1 MSLQKEWEKG
11 MGCCLQQ
18 QPQLPFPVEKQNT
31 KLAQLREK
39 KNLKNQPGKHVEQT
53 YVSTAMSCPEVLR
66 PAGEAPLT
74 P

>member
-39 KNLKNQPGKHVEQT
+39 KTPK
-53 YVSTAMSCPEVLR
+53 
-66 PAGEAPLT
+66 PAQETRRTNIREHRNVMP
-74 P
+74 

>member
-31 KLAQLREK
+31 KLAQLWEK
-39 KNLKNQPGKHVEQT
+39 KNPKTGPGNT
-53 YVSTAMSCPEVLR
+53 
-66 PAGEAPLT
+66 
-74 P
+74 